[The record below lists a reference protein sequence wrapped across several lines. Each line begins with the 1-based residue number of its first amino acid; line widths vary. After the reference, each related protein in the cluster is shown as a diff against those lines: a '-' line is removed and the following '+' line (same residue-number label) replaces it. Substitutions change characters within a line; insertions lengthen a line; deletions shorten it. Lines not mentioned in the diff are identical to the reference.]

1 MATIKTTSSATLTSV
16 TLSQTE
22 RYAIELQRIRDS
34 HPARI
39 AAMAQQAEDTKAIVL
54 SLGVSPEEYDRLR
67 NLLSKH

>member
-1 MATIKTTSSATLTSV
+1 MATIKTTSSATLASI

-54 SLGVSPEEYDRLR
+54 SLGLSPEDYDRLH

>member
-1 MATIKTTSSATLTSV
+1 MATIKTTSTATLSSI

-22 RYAIELQRIRDS
+22 KYAIELQRIRDS

-54 SLGVSPEEYDRLR
+54 SLGLSPEDYDRLH

>member
-1 MATIKTTSSATLTSV
+1 MATIKTTSSATLSLS
-16 TLSQTE
+16 LSQTE

-54 SLGVSPEEYDRLR
+54 SLGVSPEEYNRLR